1 MTNYPRTIKRYSISF
16 KQKVV
21 REIEEDGDSISD
33 IKRKYDIRGA
43 ETVQKWLR
51 KFGKNHLLNTIVRI
65 EMKDEKDRIREL
77 EAQVRNLKM
86 ALADA
91 VLEKDVLKNII
102 SMAEEHYETDLK
114 KNSGHGSSKRPT
126 KNKDTP

>member
-21 REIEEDGDSISD
+21 REIEEDGNSISD
-33 IKRKYDIRGA
+33 IKRKYDIRGG

-65 EMKDEKDRIREL
+65 EMKDEKDRVKEL
-77 EAQVRNLKM
+77 EAQVRNLKI

-91 VLEKDVLKNII
+91 VLEKDVLKNIVA
-102 SMAEEHYETDLK
+102 MAEEHYETDLK
-114 KNSGHGSSKRPT
+114 KNSGHGPSK
-126 KNKDTP
+126 

>member
-21 REIEEDGDSISD
+21 REIEEDGNNISD
-33 IKRKYDIRGA
+33 IKRKYDIRGG

-65 EMKDEKDRIREL
+65 EMKDEKDRVREL

-102 SMAEEHYETDLK
+102 AMAEEHYETDLK
-114 KNSGHGSSKRPT
+114 KNSGHGPSKRPT